1 MSAQSD
7 QRTGLVYGFVAYGL
21 WGVLPL
27 YWHLLSAASPT
38 EILAS
43 RMAWSLPVALI
54 MLAALRR
61 WSWIRPLLRQPKRLG
76 LVVVAAAVISV
87 NWYLYIWAVNSGHVL
102 EASLGYF
109 INPLVSIAFG
119 VIFLRER
126 LRPLQWAAVGVGTL
140 AVLIMAV
147 AYGRVPWIALL
158 LAFSFATYG
167 LVKKGIQLGGIEG
180 FGTETAI
187 QFLPALACL
196 VLLGVRGES
205 GFVSGGIGQ
214 SALLAGSGLA
224 TALPLIA
231 FGMAAVRLPLSMLGM
246 LQYLAPTFQF
256 VLGITVFH
264 EAMPPERWTG
274 FVLVW
279 LALAFLTWDALRTAR
294 SSRTALATARASAAR
309 SSAAGAVAEGAGPA
323 AVAAT
328 PDGSIATPD
337 GSIGTTDGP
346 AAAPTA
352 EPTSAPHEPTGAP
365 HESAGA
371 PAAEPTA
378 GTAASPTASPT
389 KP

>member
-1 MSAQSD
+1 MSSPSE
-7 QRTGLVYGFVAYGL
+7 QRTGLAFGFAAYGL
-21 WGVLPL
+21 WGFLPL

-43 RMAWSLPVALI
+43 RMAWSLPVAFL

-61 WSWIRPLLRQPKRLG
+61 WSWIRPLLRQPRRLG

-87 NWYLYIWAVNSGHVL
+87 NWYLYIWAVNAGHVL

-126 LRPLQWAAVGVGTL
+126 LRPLQWTAVGVGTL
-140 AVLIMAV
+140 AVLVMAV
-147 AYGRVPWIALL
+147 AYGRVPWVALA
-158 LAFSFATYG
+158 LAFSFATYS
-167 LVKKGIQLGGIEG
+167 LVKKGIKLGGVEG
-180 FGTETAI
+180 FGMETVV

-205 GFVSGGIGQ
+205 GFLDGGTGQ
-214 SALLAGSGLA
+214 ALLLAGSGLA

-231 FGMAAVRLPLSMLGM
+231 FGAAAVRLPLSVLGM

-256 VLGITVFH
+256 VLGLTVFH
-264 EAMPPERWTG
+264 EAMPPERWAG

-279 LALAFLTWDALRTAR
+279 LALAVLTWDALRTAR
-294 SSRTALATARASAAR
+294 SSRAALAAARASAAE
-309 SSAAGAVAEGAGPA
+309 AVAEGAGPETVAEA
-323 AVAAT
+323 AGPAPEPAG
-328 PDGSIATPD
+328 P
-337 GSIGTTDGP
+337 TTGP
-346 AAAPTA
+346 AA
-352 EPTSAPHEPTGAP
+352 TSA
-365 HESAGA
+365 
-371 PAAEPTA
+371 
-378 GTAASPTASPT
+378 